1 MEINFSL
8 VLHEHKQ
15 RTIIRDY
22 RAEITR
28 TTPDRFP
35 ADVEPAFN
43 SFSML
48 MKDLIQ
54 SYTRRLHSAQ
64 LITIR
69 VTTRLEISHTSE
81 TGASRWGFLPSYR
94 PIKHENRFSTHIN
107 VSRSVKISIPK
118 YYHFS
123 LFLTTSADMRW
134 KQINIKSEFNRL
146 PFEGDHLT
154 SSYWFRFNGMFQK
167 TLKSVEKYIS
177 T

>member
-1 MEINFSL
+1 MARSFSEKITHLLSHFVYMEINFSL

-123 LFLTTSADMRW
+123 LFLTTTADMR
-134 KQINIKSEFNRL
+134 
-146 PFEGDHLT
+146 
-154 SSYWFRFNGMFQK
+154 
-167 TLKSVEKYIS
+167 
-177 T
+177 